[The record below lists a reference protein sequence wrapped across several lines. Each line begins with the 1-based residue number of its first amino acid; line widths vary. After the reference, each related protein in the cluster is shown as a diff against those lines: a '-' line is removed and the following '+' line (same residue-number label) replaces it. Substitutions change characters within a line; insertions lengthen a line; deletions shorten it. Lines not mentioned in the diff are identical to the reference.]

1 MRLLPCKH
9 RFHPPCVDEWLRNNG
24 TCPNC
29 RFDVVLGT
37 PAQSE
42 ATPQRPRST
51 SRHADAVEAESGV
64 GGVGGVDEEGA
75 GAGGDGVERST
86 EMTEMKQAD
95 VDAVV

>member
-51 SRHADAVEAESGV
+51 SRLADAVEAESGV
-64 GGVGGVDEEGA
+64 GGVDEAGA
-75 GAGGDGVERST
+75 GAGVDGVERST

>member
-42 ATPQRPRST
+42 ATPQRSRSL
-51 SRHADAVEAESGV
+51 SGHADAVEAESGV
-64 GGVGGVDEEGA
+64 GGVGGAGA
-75 GAGGDGVERST
+75 GAGGDGVEQST
-86 EMTEMKQAD
+86 EMTEMKQAE